1 MNYNEVL
8 NPIKMVCDFFFE
20 GWGGGIPRLAETTLS
35 VEFEWEG
42 VIIFNSSTYQSYI
55 FSNKITFRWSVH

>member
-1 MNYNEVL
+1 M
-8 NPIKMVCDFFFE
+8 CFFCFF
-20 GWGGGIPRLAETTLS
+20 GFFSWGGGGGGVPRVAETTLS

>member
-1 MNYNEVL
+1 M
-8 NPIKMVCDFFFE
+8 FFF
-20 GWGGGIPRLAETTLS
+20 GGGGGGVPRVAETTLS